1 MKLEITLWMNGY
13 DSNCSSHT
21 VKYGQLMKQNTLEFV
36 VTQGTLLSKQKS
48 RIAAMFMY
56 YHVCLLHVF
65 VKMKIIKYAWGRIF
79 IKIVKIHNG

>member
-21 VKYGQLMKQNTLEFV
+21 VKYGQLMKQNALEFV

-56 YHVCLLHVF
+56 NTMCVYCMYL
-65 VKMKIIKYAWGRIF
+65 
-79 IKIVKIHNG
+79 